1 MRVEIKRNVMISGEP
16 AAAGSFV
23 ELEDAAAMLLIGM
36 GKAVFAP
43 AAKPEPVKQP
53 EPVRQ
58 PEPVEAPAYPPT
70 KPVSRRGRT
79 SSSTPK
85 D

>member
-1 MRVEIKRNVMISGEP
+1 MWIEITHGVIVNGEP
-16 AAAGSFV
+16 TKAGSIV
-23 ELEDAAAMLLIGM
+23 EVDTSTAMLLIGM
-36 GKAVFAP
+36 RRAVETV
-43 AAKPEPVKQP
+43 KPEP
-53 EPVRQ
+53 EPK
-58 PEPVEAPAYPPT
+58 PVEAPAVQPT

>member
-43 AAKPEPVKQP
+43 AVKPEPVKQP
-53 EPVRQ
+53 EPK
-58 PEPVEAPAYPPT
+58 PEPVKEPAVQPT
-70 KPVSRRGRT
+70 KPVFRRGRT

>member
-1 MRVEIKRNVMISGEP
+1 MRVEILRNVMISGEP

-36 GKAVFAP
+36 GKAAP
-43 AAKPEPVKQP
+43 APAPEPIK
-53 EPVRQ
+53 E
-58 PEPVEAPAYPPT
+58 PEPVEAPVCPPT

-79 SSSTPK
+79 SSSTSK

>member
-1 MRVEIKRNVMISGEP
+1 MRVEILRNVMISGEP

-36 GKAVFAP
+36 GKAAP
-43 AAKPEPVKQP
+43 APAPAPEPIK
-53 EPVRQ
+53 E
-58 PEPVEAPAYPPT
+58 PEPVEAPACPPS

>member
-1 MRVEIKRNVMISGEP
+1 MRVEILRNLMISGEP

-36 GKAVFAP
+36 GKAAYAP
-43 AAKPEPVKQP
+43 AAPAPAPEPIK
-53 EPVRQ
+53 E
-58 PEPVEAPAYPPT
+58 PEPVEAPACPPT

-79 SSSTPK
+79 SSSTSK

>member
-43 AAKPEPVKQP
+43 AAEPEPVKQP
-53 EPVRQ
+53 EPE
-58 PEPVEAPAYPPT
+58 PEPVEAPAVQPT

>member
-1 MRVEIKRNVMISGEP
+1 MWIEITHSVMLNGEP
-16 AAAGSFV
+16 AKVGSIV
-23 ELEDAAAMLLIGM
+23 EVDKSTGMLLIGM
-36 GKAVFAP
+36 GRAAN
-43 AAKPEPVKQP
+43 AAKPKPK
-53 EPVRQ
+53 
-58 PEPVEAPAYPPT
+58 PEPVEAPAIQPT

>member
-1 MRVEIKRNVMISGEP
+1 MRVEILRNVMISGEP

-36 GKAVFAP
+36 GKAAP
-43 AAKPEPVKQP
+43 APALEPIK
-53 EPVRQ
+53 E
-58 PEPVEAPAYPPT
+58 PEPVEAPACPPT

-79 SSSTPK
+79 SSSTSK

>member
-43 AAKPEPVKQP
+43 AAEPEPTKQPEPKPEPVKEPAVQP
-53 EPVRQ
+53 I
-58 PEPVEAPAYPPT
+58 

>member
-53 EPVRQ
+53 EPV
-58 PEPVEAPAYPPT
+58 EAPACPPT

>member
-1 MRVEIKRNVMISGEP
+1 MRVEILRNVMISGEP

-36 GKAVFAP
+36 GKAAP
-43 AAKPEPVKQP
+43 APAPEPIK
-53 EPVRQ
+53 E
-58 PEPVEAPAYPPT
+58 PEPVEAPACPPT

-79 SSSTPK
+79 SSSTSK

>member
-36 GKAVFAP
+36 GKAVFAL
-43 AAKPEPVKQP
+43 AAESEPVKQP
-53 EPVRQ
+53 EPE
-58 PEPVEAPAYPPT
+58 PEPVKEPAVQPI

-79 SSSTPK
+79 SSSTHK

>member
-1 MRVEIKRNVMISGEP
+1 MRVEILRNVMISGEP

-36 GKAVFAP
+36 GKAAP
-43 AAKPEPVKQP
+43 APAPEPIK
-53 EPVRQ
+53 E
-58 PEPVEAPAYPPT
+58 PEPVEAPACPPT

>member
-1 MRVEIKRNVMISGEP
+1 MRIEIKRSVMISGEP
-16 AAAGSFV
+16 ATAGSFV

-43 AAKPEPVKQP
+43 AAEPEPVKRPEPEP
-53 EPVRQ
+53 EPVK
-58 PEPVEAPAYPPT
+58 EPAVQPT

>member
-1 MRVEIKRNVMISGEP
+1 MRVEILRNVMISGEP

-23 ELEDAAAMLLIGM
+23 ELEDAAAILLIGM
-36 GKAVFAP
+36 GKAAP
-43 AAKPEPVKQP
+43 APAPEPIK
-53 EPVRQ
+53 E
-58 PEPVEAPAYPPT
+58 PEPVEAPACPPT

-79 SSSTPK
+79 SSSTSK

>member
-53 EPVRQ
+53 EPVK
-58 PEPVEAPAYPPT
+58 EPAVQPT
-70 KPVSRRGRT
+70 KPVPRRGRT
-79 SSSTPK
+79 SSSTSK

>member
-1 MRVEIKRNVMISGEP
+1 MMRVEIKRSVMISGEP
-16 AAAGSFV
+16 ATAGSFV

-43 AAKPEPVKQP
+43 AEPEP
-53 EPVRQ
+53 EPA
-58 PEPVEAPAYPPT
+58 PVCPPV
-70 KPVSRRGRT
+70 KPVSRRGRST
-79 SSSTPK
+79 SPTK

>member
-1 MRVEIKRNVMISGEP
+1 MRVEILRNVMISGEP

-36 GKAVFAP
+36 GKAAFAP
-43 AAKPEPVKQP
+43 TPEPEPEPKLEPVKG
-53 EPVRQ
+53 
-58 PEPVEAPAYPPT
+58 PAVQPT

>member
-1 MRVEIKRNVMISGEP
+1 MRVEILRNVMISGEP

-36 GKAVFAP
+36 GKAAP
-43 AAKPEPVKQP
+43 APAPAPEPIK
-53 EPVRQ
+53 E
-58 PEPVEAPAYPPT
+58 PEPVEAPACPPS

-79 SSSTPK
+79 SSSTSK

>member
-43 AAKPEPVKQP
+43 AAKPEPDHDMRLA
-53 EPVRQ
+53 PVRRFFQ
-58 PEPVEAPAYPPT
+58 WHSLKT
-70 KPVSRRGRT
+70 
-79 SSSTPK
+79 
-85 D
+85 